1 MCSCFC
7 FSPERNRSFE
17 YPPKFSRPT
26 SPLSSPVNAGFELD
40 LAVQAAGDRDDS
52 DGPFFCAAHGGLE
65 ATSGRTGMSR
75 PRCCGRGGF
84 LTVDRGQPHR
94 LALLPGTARATFSSL
109 YAEC

>member
-1 MCSCFC
+1 MIVTVVAISE
-7 FSPERNRSFE
+7 SVRYS
-17 YPPKFSRPT
+17 
-26 SPLSSPVNAGFELD
+26 
-40 LAVQAAGDRDDS
+40 
-52 DGPFFCAAHGGLE
+52 PFFCAAHGGLE